1 MDWGLLPDFLMV
13 ARTRSLTAAAD
24 RLGVNH
30 STIYRRLN
38 QLESQLNC
46 RLFERL
52 STGYRLTSEGEAL
65 LSHAEVMEAEAFQA
79 ERLLGGADVTLRG
92 EVRLTAPENLV
103 YDFLPDY
110 LKRFHQQYPEIRV
123 SVLVT
128 NTDLDLN
135 RREADVALRA
145 TPGPPDYLVGRKLTD
160 IGWAVFG
167 APEFIEERGRPVDLN
182 ATSDYPWIGPE
193 AALMHIPGYR
203 WVVRQ
208 IPEKLIVMRGSTLNA
223 IARFAQSGLGLAALP
238 MDQARPELQPL
249 LALPTA
255 PVSALWLLTHADLR
269 HVARIRVLMDF
280 LAGAFRE
287 DPRWSSFPGI
297 ASGGSV
303 AFSGNPLSEP
313 SGSPTGD

>member
-52 STGYRLTSEGEAL
+52 STGYRLTAEGEAL
-65 LSHAEVMEAEAFQA
+65 RSHAEFMEAEAFRA

-103 YDFLPDY
+103 YEFLPNY
-110 LKRFHQQYPEIRV
+110 LERFHQQYPEIRV

-135 RREADVALRA
+135 RREADLALRA
-145 TPGPPDYLVGRKLTD
+145 TSSPPDYLVGRKLTD
-160 IGWAVFG
+160 IGWAIFA
-167 APEFIEERGRPVDLN
+167 APEFLEERGRPANLK
-182 ATSDYPWIGPE
+182 AAGDYPWVGPE

-203 WVVRQ
+203 WVVGQ
-208 IPEKLIVMRGSTLNA
+208 IPEKRIVMRGSTLNA
-223 IARFAQSGLGLAALP
+223 IARLAQSGLGLAALP
-238 MDQARPELQPL
+238 MDQARAELQPL
-249 LALPTA
+249 LELPTR
-255 PVSALWLLTHADLR
+255 PMSALWLLTHADLR

-280 LAGAFRE
+280 LAEAFRE
-287 DPRWSSFPGI
+287 DPRWPAFRGMAPG
-297 ASGGSV
+297 
-303 AFSGNPLSEP
+303 
-313 SGSPTGD
+313 